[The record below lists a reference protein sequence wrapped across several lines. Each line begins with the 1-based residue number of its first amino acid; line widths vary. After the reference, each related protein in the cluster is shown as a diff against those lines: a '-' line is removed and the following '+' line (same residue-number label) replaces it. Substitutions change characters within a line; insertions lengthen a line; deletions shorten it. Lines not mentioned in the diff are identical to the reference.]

1 MRFLIEVSVLL
12 FITSFS
18 STLADDEIDLTR
30 DRRVIYRGITE
41 IDFEGLEVEGQLVRP
56 QGSLILDRKK
66 GSFNPL
72 IRLRTEFDE
81 EIKTSVEMIK

>member
-1 MRFLIEVSVLL
+1 MQLPSKIISLFFVS
-12 FITSFS
+12 SF
-18 STLADDEIDLTR
+18 TTAICDDELVLDR
-30 DRRVIYRGITE
+30 DRSIVYRDITE

-56 QGSLILDRKK
+56 QGALILDRRK

-81 EIKTSVEMIK
+81 EINSSVNNIK

>member
-1 MRFLIEVSVLL
+1 MRFLTEVSVLL

-18 STLADDEIDLTR
+18 SAFADDEIDTAR
-30 DRRVIYRGITE
+30 DRQVIYRDITE
-41 IDFEGLEVEGQLVRP
+41 IDFEDLEIEGQLVRP